1 MSRRKK
7 SYDELLKENREL
19 LLHDKIEV
27 ERIYTKIDQKAIN
40 EKKGSKH
47 LRGSSK
53 RLYLI
58 VKTKLIGAGV
68 RDSCLEKRV

>member
-19 LLHDKIEV
+19 LLHDKNEV

-40 EKKGSKH
+40 EKKGSKQVQ
-47 LRGSSK
+47 S
-53 RLYLI
+53 
-58 VKTKLIGAGV
+58 
-68 RDSCLEKRV
+68 

>member
-27 ERIYTKIDQKAIN
+27 ERIYTKIDQKATD
-40 EKKGSKH
+40 EKKGSKQVH
-47 LRGSSK
+47 S
-53 RLYLI
+53 
-58 VKTKLIGAGV
+58 
-68 RDSCLEKRV
+68 